1 MSSFLLPYILP
12 YILPSTSTTLVLSYS
27 SCVIKLH
34 HLTLGGD
41 GLTGQAL
48 DVLLKAWGKRC
59 TTPTSSS
66 STTQPRQRGSGRGGR
81 AWLNAEKVEVFLPDD
96 VWQVRDGVCCV
107 SNASLTAN
115 TPIILTHPIRI
126 SLIATV
132 VLATMIPQVT
142 TGQSTS
148 RVTSAQLIS
157 HSPSSSSTSPIQ
169 SWFSATSK

>member
-1 MSSFLLPYILP
+1 MLLIFLSLSLSPQLLKSSSLLSTHSRLTLDLFQMSSFLLPYILP
-12 YILPSTSTTLVLSYS
+12 YILPSTSTTLVLSHS

-34 HLTLGGD
+34 NLTLGGD

-115 TPIILTHPIRI
+115 TPIILTH
-126 SLIATV
+126 S
-132 VLATMIPQVT
+132 IPFASV
-142 TGQSTS
+142 
-148 RVTSAQLIS
+148 
-157 HSPSSSSTSPIQ
+157 
-169 SWFSATSK
+169 